1 MREATRSRS
10 QQSTMRDQMTKMKAV
25 IDAMDR
31 PSVWKNLG
39 ILAGDDH
46 PAFHAEPTPGDTR
59 PGTGNPCY
67 ECGSTEHFGYNCEK
81 RVARLAREEEKR
93 AAKKRAT
100 EKAEKDE

>member
-1 MREATRSRS
+1 MRN
-10 QQSTMRDQMTKMKAV
+10 QMTKMKAV

-46 PAFHAEPTPGDTR
+46 PAYHPVENPADTR
-59 PGTGNPCY
+59 PGASNACY

-93 AAKKRAT
+93 AGKKRAT